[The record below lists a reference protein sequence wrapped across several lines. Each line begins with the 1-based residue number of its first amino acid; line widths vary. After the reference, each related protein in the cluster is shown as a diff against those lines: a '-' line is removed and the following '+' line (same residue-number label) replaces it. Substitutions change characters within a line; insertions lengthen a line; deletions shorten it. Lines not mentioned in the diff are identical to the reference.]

1 MLKRWLRVLRK
12 TKSSQRSKLNKLKT
26 VMDGKLKAQSKRLM
40 RRRKMM
46 IKVARTMKRVKRV
59 PWKM

>member
-26 VMDGKLKAQSKRLM
+26 VMVGKLKAQSKRLM